1 MNWIRSHAAPILFTL
16 AYTAFMSVSIP
27 KIGAIFL
34 LYSGEHSL
42 IWVIASYGA
51 AITIDALI
59 GFLTYSTTS
68 KKRDWY
74 TQLGIWLFV
83 LIFAGYSFYLNWIYD
98 LLHLPPANT
107 VWELPSLIPGWNTQQ
122 LTTVLVSAIPLGILA
137 FTLIARLIREEKNV
151 VSLDDLRSQVLE
163 IKERT
168 VLHQQISDATMER
181 NVARAKGWI
190 SAGKEVLSGVFS
202 ATETERARTP
212 PFHGHTATSETIPTE
227 DQDVDGV
234 AIQRLPCYDLAED
247 AALIEQASGN
257 IYSPEKEL
265 DTGKDIAIAKV
276 AIQNGHCP
284 DIPPD
289 IDRGENLE
297 DGYAEKFG
305 QGDNTSQSGNSGP
318 IEPLLTRSTRRLYIS
333 LKEAVITYGYAETYL
348 SKLASRG
355 TIRTKRA
362 DRSMLLVSSL
372 ETYIAKNGRKTRG
385 LIGQQTVS

>member
-1 MNWIRSHAAPILFTL
+1 
-16 AYTAFMSVSIP
+16 
-27 KIGAIFL
+27 
-34 LYSGEHSL
+34 
-42 IWVIASYGA
+42 
-51 AITIDALI
+51 LI

-74 TQLGIWLFV
+74 TQLGIWFFV

-151 VSLDDLRSQVLE
+151 ISLDDLRSQVLE

-168 VLHQQISDATMER
+168 ALHQQMSDTTMQR

-202 ATETERARTP
+202 ATETEPARTP
-212 PFHGHTATSETIPTE
+212 LFHGHTATSETISTE
-227 DQDVDGV
+227 NQGVDGAV
-234 AIQRLPCYDLAED
+234 IQRLPCYDLAED
-247 AALIEQASGN
+247 AALIEQGN
-257 IYSPEKEL
+257 VYAPEKEM
-265 DTGKDIAIAKV
+265 DTGNDIAIAKV
-276 AIQNGHCP
+276 AIQNGHRP

-289 IDRGENLE
+289 IDIGDNQEVR
-297 DGYAEKFG
+297 YSEKFG
-305 QGDNTSQSGNSGP
+305 QGDNTSQSGNSES
-318 IEPLLTRSTRRLYIS
+318 IEPLPTRSTRRLYIS
-333 LKEAVITYGYAETYL
+333 RKEAVITYGYAETYL

-385 LIGQQTVS
+385 LMGHQTVS